1 MSASA
6 LAGMLNLYFITN
18 KVMGKRMGVGVGRGG
33 GVGVGRGCCFTLKS
47 TNSQNLPTQVQHMI
61 KVDE

>member
-33 GVGVGRGCCFTLKS
+33 GIGGGEGVLFYF
-47 TNSQNLPTQVQHMI
+47 
-61 KVDE
+61 